1 MTLAEAFDYLKE
13 WAIRYVKHRD
23 IAVKNIAEI
32 RSASFGFLIVN
43 NDGTST
49 NCLVQPSLT
58 AFNPAAAEIETRAMI
73 ITLSN
78 DGNIQAVYNV
88 WDRLAAK
95 KDLLMVFVNPFS
107 ATEEKWVLKPYL
119 HNKVCDRSSLLQG
132 LRAMAELVEP
142 ANEETMVLKIKA
154 AVKSELGNVK

>member
-1 MTLAEAFDYLKE
+1 M
-13 WAIRYVKHRD
+13 
-23 IAVKNIAEI
+23 
-32 RSASFGFLIVN
+32 
-43 NDGTST
+43 
-49 NCLVQPSLT
+49 
-58 AFNPAAAEIETRAMI
+58 

-78 DGNIQAVYNV
+78 DVNIQAVYNV
-88 WDRLAAK
+88 WDRLAANM
-95 KDLLMVFVNPFS
+95 DLVIIFVNPFS

-142 ANEETMVLKIKA
+142 ANEETMMLKIKE

>member
-23 IAVKNIAEI
+23 LAVKKIAEI

-49 NCLVQPSLT
+49 NCLVQPSLA
-58 AFNPAAAEIETRAMI
+58 AFNPAAAEIETRAML
-73 ITLSN
+73 ITLNN
-78 DGNIQAVYNV
+78 DWNIQAVYNV

-95 KDLLMVFVNPFS
+95 KDLLIVFVNPFS

-119 HNKVCDRSSLLQG
+119 HNKVCDRRSLLLG

-142 ANEETMVLKIKA
+142 ANEETMMLNMTYSQN
-154 AVKSELGNVK
+154 KSS